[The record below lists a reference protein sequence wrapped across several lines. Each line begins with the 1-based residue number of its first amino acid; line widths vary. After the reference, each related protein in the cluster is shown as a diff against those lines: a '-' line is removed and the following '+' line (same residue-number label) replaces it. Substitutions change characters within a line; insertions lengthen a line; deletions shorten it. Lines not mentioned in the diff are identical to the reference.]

1 MGSVPEAIIA
11 FLDSTDYESAVR
23 KAVSLGGDSDT
34 QACIAGAIAE
44 AYYKSIPTSIILEVK
59 KILPG
64 NLWGIL
70 ERFEKE
76 YPCCVF
82 GESPE

>member
-11 FLDSTDYESAVR
+11 FLDSADYESAVR

-44 AYYKSIPTSIILEVK
+44 AYYKSIPPTIIAEVEK
-59 KILPG
+59 TLPKD
-64 NLWGIL
+64 LWEIL

-76 YPCCVF
+76 YPCCEI
-82 GESPE
+82 GESPD

>member
-11 FLDSTDYESAVR
+11 FLDSENYESAVR

-44 AYYKSIPTSIILEVK
+44 AYYKSIPPTIIAEVE
-59 KILPG
+59 KILPKD
-64 NLWGIL
+64 LWELL

-76 YPCCVF
+76 YPCCKF
-82 GESPE
+82 GESPD